1 MGRINIGGKRR
12 RYAGSAA
19 GSAVS
24 PLVGAAISG
33 VIGGIA
39 GGIGSNQ
46 IFVLYANEEEA
57 DSRSA
62 WQIFI
67 QYGEMSD
74 KMDITMNSS
83 HVNIKY
89 IEGND

>member
-1 MGRINIGGKRR
+1 LSRINTGCKRR

-19 GSAVS
+19 GSAVF
-24 PLVGAAISG
+24 PLVGATISG

-39 GGIGSNQ
+39 GGNGSNQ
-46 IFVLYANEEEA
+46 IFVLYATEEEP

-89 IEGND
+89 IEGNN